1 MFVLWEVR
9 KHNNN
14 ISSKKINC
22 VPDVIC
28 EPLFNSSLSFFHS
41 VVVKRFSVACTFL
54 CSYIVNFLWG
64 HVSVFWVDQIGDKW
78 NLWAF
83 PLRLTHPCISMLS
96 ASALTLVTAFGQK
109 CSWLSTQTEKRLCF
123 LVLVALL
130 WSLLLMYL
138 VTYLKCLAL
147 LWGWFC
153 NFACFTN
160 AS

>member
-1 MFVLWEVR
+1 MYRMLCVNLYSILLLAFSILL
-9 KHNNN
+9 
-14 ISSKKINC
+14 SSN
-22 VPDVIC
+22 
-28 EPLFNSSLSFFHS
+28 
-41 VVVKRFSVACTFL
+41 
-54 CSYIVNFLWG
+54 
-64 HVSVFWVDQIGDKW
+64 VSVLPVHFWVVT
-78 NLWAF
+78 LWISRGVIF
-83 PLRLTHPCISMLS
+83 RSFELIKLGQNEIYEPPPLTYLCCRRPLWS
-96 ASALTLVTAFGQK
+96 FGQK
-109 CSWLSTQTEKRLCF
+109 CSCWLSTQTEKKLCF

>member
-1 MFVLWEVR
+1 M
-9 KHNNN
+9 
-14 ISSKKINC
+14 
-22 VPDVIC
+22 C

-54 CSYIVNFLWG
+54 SSYIVNFPWG
-64 HVSVFWVDQIGDKW
+64 HISVFWVDQIGTKW
-78 NLWAF
+78 NLWAPPP
-83 PLRLTHPCISMLS
+83 PLTYLCCRRPLWS
-96 ASALTLVTAFGQK
+96 FGQK
-109 CSWLSTQTEKRLCF
+109 CSCWLSTQTEKKLCF